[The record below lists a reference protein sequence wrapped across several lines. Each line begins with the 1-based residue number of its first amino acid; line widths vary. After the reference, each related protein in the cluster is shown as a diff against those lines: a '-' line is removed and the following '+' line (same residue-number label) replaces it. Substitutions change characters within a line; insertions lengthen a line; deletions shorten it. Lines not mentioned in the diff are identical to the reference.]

1 MLSMSAQKKL
11 NVLRVAHMSDL
22 HYANE
27 TLKEV
32 DKCFGHS
39 IDKAIE
45 ANVDV
50 AVISGDA
57 TDHKLDMHS
66 PAVIALA
73 NQIRRLSDHCPVLM
87 LQGTF
92 SHEPPGTLDIFRLV
106 GGKYPVFVADRL
118 CQVALTNNQWVV
130 SENWCFDEAFPFISS
145 SSIVSGID
153 GVFTCIPTINKAL
166 VAAAVGVKS
175 AAEAVGDHISALL
188 AGYGISNAK
197 ARASSIPTILVSH
210 GTVSGC
216 LTEHGVPMDG
226 LDHEFT
232 TGTLF
237 AAKASAVMIGHIHA
251 HQYWDNDGRK
261 IAYPGSIG
269 RLHHGEIDPKGFL
282 VWEVFA
288 EKSEFD
294 FVHTP
299 ARRMIDLE
307 FQGLP
312 DMDAIKLAA
321 ADVDGAFVR
330 VRWSVDEEHRNA
342 VDRKAIEALLDG
354 AAKVQMEGRILPVVR
369 TRAEGMNKET
379 TLLGKLMKWSQVTG
393 TDSSGLDVRLES
405 LLSSDPEKIVD
416 EILAY

>member
-1 MLSMSAQKKL
+1 MSAQKP
-11 NVLRVAHMSDL
+11 NVLMVAHMSDL

-32 DKCFGHS
+32 DKCFGYAV
-39 IDKAIE
+39 DKAIE

-118 CQVALTNNQWVV
+118 CQVALMGKQWLA
-130 SENWCFDEAFPFISS
+130 SHDWCFPDDFHLQSMDAL
-145 SSIVSGID
+145 
-153 GVFTCIPTINKAL
+153 FTCIPTVNKAV
-166 VAAAVGVKS
+166 VAAAVGVES

-188 AGYGISNAK
+188 AGYGVSNAV
-197 ARASSIPTILVSH
+197 ARSMGKPTIGVSH
-210 GTVSGC
+210 GTISGC

-226 LDHEFT
+226 LDHEFS
-232 TGTLF
+232 TGSLF
-237 AAKASAVMIGHIHA
+237 GAKASAFMIGHIHA
-251 HQYWDNDGRK
+251 HQHWDNGSHK

-269 RLHHGEIDPKGFL
+269 RLHHGEVDPKGFL
-282 VWEVFA
+282 IWEVSA
-288 EKSEFD
+288 ERSEFD
-294 FVHTP
+294 FIHTP
-299 ARRMIDLE
+299 ARKMID
-307 FQGLP
+307 FVFPGVP
-312 DMDAIKLAA
+312 DMDAIRAA
-321 ADVDGAFVR
+321 SADVEGAFVR

-342 VDRKAIEALLDG
+342 VDRKAIESLLSS
-354 AAKVQMEGRILPVVR
+354 AAKVQMEGRILPVIR

-379 TLLGKLMKWSQVTG
+379 SLLGKLTKWSQVTG
-393 TDSSGLDVRLES
+393 TDSNGLDVRLES
-405 LLSSDPEKIVD
+405 LLSNDPEKIV
-416 EILAY
+416 EAILAH